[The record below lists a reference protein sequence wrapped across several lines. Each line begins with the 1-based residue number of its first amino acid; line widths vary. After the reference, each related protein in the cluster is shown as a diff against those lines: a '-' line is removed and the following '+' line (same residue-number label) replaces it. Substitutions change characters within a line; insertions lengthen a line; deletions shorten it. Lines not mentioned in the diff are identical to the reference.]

1 MKSIRVLLADDHNL
15 VRAGIR
21 ALLANV
27 PEILVVAEAADGRQI
42 RALVLQDK
50 PDIVL
55 MDIAMPELN
64 GLDATAQ
71 LVKEFPWLRI
81 IILSMYATE
90 GYVLKALRAGAS
102 GYLLKGAATPELAQ
116 AILAVARGETYLSSA
131 VSKHVID
138 AFKRG
143 ASGDVKGRGKP
154 DGVDVELTPRQREVL
169 QLIAEGYSTKE
180 IADKLHISVKTAKTH
195 RSELMR
201 RLDLH
206 DVAGLVRYAIQTG
219 MVSPEDKIESH

>member
-1 MKSIRVLLADDHNL
+1 MKRIRVLLADDHNL

-21 ALLANV
+21 ALVQND
-27 PEILVVAEAADGRQI
+27 PDIEVVAEAENGR
-42 RALVLQDK
+42 LVRGLVELHK

-71 LVKEFPWLRI
+71 LVKEFPALRVI
-81 IILSMYATE
+81 VLSMHSTE

-102 GYLLKGAATPELAQ
+102 GYLLKGAATPELAL
-116 AILAVARGETYLSSA
+116 AIKSVARGETYLSSS
-131 VSKHVID
+131 VSKFVIE

-143 ASGDVKGRGKP
+143 PSGETLGADKP
-154 DGVDVELTPRQREVL
+154 SRANTELTPRQREVL

-180 IADKLHISVKTAKTH
+180 IAEKLNISVKTAKTH

-206 DVAGLVRYAIQTG
+206 DIAGLVRYAIQIG
-219 MVSPEDKIESH
+219 LVAQEPIA

>member
-1 MKSIRVLLADDHNL
+1 MKKIRVLLADDHNL

-27 PEILVVAEAADGRQI
+27 PEIQVVAEAADGRQI
-42 RALVLQDK
+42 RALVLKDK
-50 PDIVL
+50 PDVVL

-71 LVKEFPWLRI
+71 LLREFPQLRI
-81 IILSMYATE
+81 IILSMHATE

-102 GYLLKGAATPELAQ
+102 GYLLKGAATAELPL
-116 AILAVARGETYLSSA
+116 AIQAVAQGETYLSSA
-131 VSKHVID
+131 VSKHVIE

-143 ASGDVKGRGKP
+143 ARDDSKQNDTPAGTQQ
-154 DGVDVELTPRQREVL
+154 ELTPRQREVL
-169 QLIAEGYSTKE
+169 QLIAEGHSTKE
-180 IADKLHISVKTAKTH
+180 VAQKLGISVKTAKTH
-195 RSELMR
+195 RTELMR

-206 DVAGLVRYAIQTG
+206 DITGLVRYAMQNG
-219 MVSPEDKIESH
+219 LVAPEEKLE

>member
-1 MKSIRVLLADDHNL
+1 MKQIRVLLADDHNL

-21 ALLANV
+21 ALLSNM
-27 PEILVVAEAADGRQI
+27 PEIQVVAEAADGRQI
-42 RALVLQDK
+42 RALIQQDK

-71 LVKEFPWLRI
+71 LVKEFPRLRI

-116 AILAVARGETYLSSA
+116 AIKAVAHGETYLSSA

-143 ASGDVKGRGKP
+143 ANSQVTDSDDTKR
-154 DGVDVELTPRQREVL
+154 VDALLTPRQREVL
-169 QLIAEGYSTKE
+169 QLIAEGSSTKE
-180 IADKLHISVKTAKTH
+180 IAEKLHISVKTAKTH

-206 DVAGLVRYAIQTG
+206 DIAGLTRYAIQTG
-219 MVSPEDKIESH
+219 LVMSEAKVE